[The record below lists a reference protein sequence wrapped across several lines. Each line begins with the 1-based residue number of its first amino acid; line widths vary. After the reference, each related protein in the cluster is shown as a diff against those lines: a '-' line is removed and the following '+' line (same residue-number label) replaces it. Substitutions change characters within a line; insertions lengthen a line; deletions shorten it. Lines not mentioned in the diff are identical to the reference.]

1 MGKVITIFSS
11 KGGVGNTVIAT
22 NLAVCLVQQQRRV
35 VLIDLDSQFDS
46 DTAKML
52 NINLYKTINDIIPVA
67 RQLNNRILK
76 KYLTSHSSGID
87 ILCANF
93 QPKRNVL
100 VKPQFLKKI
109 LFFLTQI
116 YDYVIIDAEKKF
128 SKNLVAVFEQ
138 TNLILVVST
147 PDILSLNQ
155 TNKTIQA
162 IKSLYLPADIIKIV
176 INRAESLGGVSFSE
190 IKEVL
195 PVQIIANIPSSGRAV
210 ALSVN
215 RGIPIVIDEKDN
227 LVSKAIRNLADVVT
241 KESIGILLNRQDFKE
256 DALDKKSDAI
266 EKTLPL
272 ENEEI
277 RKIKEK
283 IHNRLIEKLDL
294 EKLDLFSKSN
304 LVGEVSDSIKAKRL
318 REKTEKIVSH
328 LLAEERTGYPRD
340 LCQRLA
346 KEITDESLGLGPLE
360 DLLNDNEITEVMVN
374 NKDQI
379 YVERQGRLEISDKK
393 FISNEQILHII
404 ERIVAPLGRRIDESI
419 PMVDARLA
427 DGSRVNAII
436 HPLSLKGPMLTIRKF
451 SHKRLSVDDFITLG
465 SFTEEMAD
473 FFRACVLGRK
483 NIIISGG
490 TGSGKTTL
498 LNVFSSFI
506 PDGERI
512 ITIEDSAELRLSQE
526 HWGALEARMPNIE
539 GKGAITLR
547 DLLRN
552 SLRMRPDRIII
563 GECRGGETLDMLQAM
578 NTGHDGS
585 LTTVHANSTRDVLSR
600 LETLVLM
607 SGMDLPLRAIR
618 QQIASAVDLI
628 IQTSRMPDGSRKIIC
643 VSDLTGI
650 EENGSILLEDIFV
663 FRQSGIGKDRKVIGS
678 FESTGFMPTFIDELE
693 VMGIEINRKIFAR

>member
-195 PVQIIANIPSSGRAV
+195 PVQIIA
-210 ALSVN
+210 
-215 RGIPIVIDEKDN
+215 
-227 LVSKAIRNLADVVT
+227 
-241 KESIGILLNRQDFKE
+241 
-256 DALDKKSDAI
+256 ALDKKSDAI